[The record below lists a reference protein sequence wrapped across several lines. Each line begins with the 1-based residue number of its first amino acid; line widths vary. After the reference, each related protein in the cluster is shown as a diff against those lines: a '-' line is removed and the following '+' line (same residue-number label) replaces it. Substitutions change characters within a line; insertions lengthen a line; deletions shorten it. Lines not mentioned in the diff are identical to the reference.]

1 MIRNDFLMIFFILQN
16 RTFILDFH
24 KLCFINNTGWSTTTR
39 GFWFFF
45 CSCVD
50 DSLSHVP
57 IASVN
62 IDSRIIELE
71 LEKARLESQ
80 LSTAVNQDEF
90 LALKETLED
99 TKEAQTSYKVNRWP
113 LLVLLAVKAK
123 LLQKRTYFI
132 LDVAVGSVMFDRC
145 ALFGNT
151 LRRLLHVLT

>member
-1 MIRNDFLMIFFILQN
+1 MILVL
-16 RTFILDFH
+16 
-24 KLCFINNTGWSTTTR
+24 
-39 GFWFFF
+39 
-45 CSCVD
+45 CVD

-99 TKEAQTSYKVNRWP
+99 TKEAQTSYKVNR
-113 LLVLLAVKAK
+113 
-123 LLQKRTYFI
+123 
-132 LDVAVGSVMFDRC
+132 
-145 ALFGNT
+145 
-151 LRRLLHVLT
+151 

>member
-1 MIRNDFLMIFFILQN
+1 M
-16 RTFILDFH
+16 
-24 KLCFINNTGWSTTTR
+24 
-39 GFWFFF
+39 F

-80 LSTAVNQDEF
+80 LSTAVNQEEF

-99 TKEAQTSYKVNRWP
+99 TKEAQTSYKVN
-113 LLVLLAVKAK
+113 
-123 LLQKRTYFI
+123 
-132 LDVAVGSVMFDRC
+132 C
-145 ALFGNT
+145 
-151 LRRLLHVLT
+151 